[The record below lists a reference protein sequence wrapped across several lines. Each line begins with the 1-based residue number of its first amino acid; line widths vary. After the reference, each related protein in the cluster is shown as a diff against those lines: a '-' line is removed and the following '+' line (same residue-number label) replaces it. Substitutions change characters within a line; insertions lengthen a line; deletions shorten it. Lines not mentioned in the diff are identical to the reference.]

1 MEVRQLKI
9 FAKAAETLNFSEAS
23 KQLYI
28 TQSTLTQTIKQL
40 EEELGVKLFDR
51 NSHEVYLTE
60 AGSELLAHVDSVINE
75 IEECKARILDLSNLR
90 RGKLSIGVTHSFAML
105 NTEVVAEFC
114 EQYPKIKI
122 EIVYK
127 CMGELLLMLQRHEL
141 DYVLSYK
148 PSYEMPQIDSEVLFH
163 DRLGVIVRRDH
174 PLAERKSVSIREL
187 DQYGLVL
194 PAKGMQT
201 RNVLD
206 RILDKQRT
214 AQDAGRDEQRHDDDA
229 PGAWQQNADIRLMY
243 LDRQLPRPGSCSV
256 GRRRQRDDR
265 LFPYAEGNL
274 PQAGGRG
281 DARHHQTL
289 HLLLRAGIGIARFL
303 PPDLFEG

>member
-23 KQLYI
+23 KQFYI

-40 EEELGVKLFDR
+40 EDELGVKLFDR

-60 AGSELLAHVDSVINE
+60 AGSELLAHVDSVISE

-114 EQYPKIKI
+114 ELYPQIKI

-206 RILDKQRT
+206 RILDKQDVQLKTRVEMNNVT
-214 AQDAGRDEQRHDDDA
+214 TMM
-229 PGAWQQNADIRLMY
+229 RLV
-243 LDRQLPRPGSCSV
+243 RGSKMLTFASCTST
-256 GRRRQRDDR
+256 
-265 LFPYAEGNL
+265 GNY
-274 PQAGGRG
+274 
-281 DARHHQTL
+281 
-289 HLLLRAGIGIARFL
+289 
-303 PPDLFEG
+303 PDLVAVPLEDEGSEMIGCFHTLKGTYRKQAVEEMQDIIKRYIYCYGLE